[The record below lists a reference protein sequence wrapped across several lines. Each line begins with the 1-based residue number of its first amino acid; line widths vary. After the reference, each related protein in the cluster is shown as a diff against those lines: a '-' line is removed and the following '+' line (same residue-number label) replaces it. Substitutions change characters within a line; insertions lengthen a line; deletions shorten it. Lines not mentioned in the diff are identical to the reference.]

1 MISGVFTPAPGKLLI
16 KRTPKITEKNGFA
29 IPANSME
36 IPHDGVVVASNDPQ
50 DLSKDFFHPG
60 DHIFYAAHT
69 DEEITIDEEQFFL
82 VRVEHVHGI
91 LAK

>member
-1 MISGVFTPAPGKLLI
+1 MNGVFIPSTGKLLI

-36 IPHDGVVVASNDPQ
+36 IPHDGVIVSTPWHTAETPCP
-50 DLSKDFFHPG
+50 FHSG
-60 DHIFYAAHT
+60 DHIFYAVHT
-69 DEEITIDEEQFFL
+69 DEEIIIDEEQFFL

-91 LAK
+91 LTR